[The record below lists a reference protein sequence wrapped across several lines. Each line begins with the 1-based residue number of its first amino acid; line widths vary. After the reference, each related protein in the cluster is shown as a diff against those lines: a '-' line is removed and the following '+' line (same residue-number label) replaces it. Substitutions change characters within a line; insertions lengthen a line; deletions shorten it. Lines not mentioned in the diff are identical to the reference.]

1 MTTNEDRIRAAL
13 PGYDLGGQIGRGG
26 CGVVLS
32 ATHRMLGRP
41 VAIKQIPAQFAE
53 DPVIRRR
60 FAAEA
65 QLMAAIDHP
74 HVVPVYDFIEHDG
87 LCLLVMEYL
96 PGGTV
101 GERFTKD
108 GFDAGSAI
116 AVALACAAGLQ
127 AAHTHGVLHRDIKP
141 ANLMFTAGGTV
152 KLTDFGIAKIVGGD
166 DTLVTRAGEIV
177 GTPSYIA
184 PEQARG
190 QEVSPATDVYALA
203 TMVYQLLSGVLPF
216 PAGEDSMAVLFMH
229 AFEQPTPL
237 ADTAPTVP
245 TAIAD
250 VVMRGLAT
258 DPTERFDSAEAFG
271 VALAKPAVDS
281 WGANWLTPVGIPVI
295 GSDTIVAAATGQ
307 RSAHAA
313 SFTGAGP
320 AGRAP
325 NSTLQGSD
333 TTLGTRV
340 KPTQPLARPR
350 VELID
355 VAHDDVAP
363 VREIVK
369 FRSPRVPFAIAAL
382 LGLAAMAI
390 ALMGLGAPTRGGDVA
405 PGTVTIAGVDPTTAD
420 DITIDM
426 SQPIPVTVTGP
437 PAGEIT
443 LGWHIFDTTVGG
455 HPVPLAPGGAA
466 EVPVP
471 VNPYVVAGRMTGD
484 LTVSSPGNAPLT
496 YRFGI
501 QTAQSAKTTALAVAT
516 VVLALFAASYVESY
530 IRALRRGR
538 SRLTGIIGVPLS
550 AAGLGVAVVGA
561 AWILLGHEPTVATL
575 VGTAAL
581 AAASGL
587 AGTWGAMRIG
597 YKFRYRR
604 SRRTRE
610 LSRQR
615 SR

>member
-1 MTTNEDRIRAAL
+1 MTTTENRIRAAL
-13 PGYDLGGQIGRGG
+13 PGYDLGEQIGRGG

-87 LCLLVMEYL
+87 LCLLVLEYL

-101 GERFTKD
+101 GERFSKD

-127 AAHTHGVLHRDIKP
+127 AAHAHGVLHRDIKP

-216 PAGEDSMAVLFMH
+216 PPGEDSMAVLFMH
-229 AFEQPTPL
+229 AFEEPTPL
-237 ADTAPTVP
+237 TDTAPTIP
-245 TAIAD
+245 KSIAD

-258 DPTERFDSAEAFG
+258 DPTDRFDSAEAFG
-271 VALAKPAVDS
+271 VALAEPAVES
-281 WGANWLTPVGIPVI
+281 WGSNWLTPVGIPVI

-307 RSAHAA
+307 RS
-313 SFTGAGP
+313 TRP
-320 AGRAP
+320 AGQTATAP
-325 NSTLQGSD
+325 RVSATPHGSD
-333 TTLGTRV
+333 TTQRTLV
-340 KPTQPLARPR
+340 KPTQPLTRP
-350 VELID
+350 LIGLVD
-355 VAHDDVAP
+355 VGRDDIAP
-363 VREIVK
+363 VQEIVK
-369 FRSPRVPFAIAAL
+369 FRSPRVPFAIAAV
-382 LGLAAMAI
+382 LGLAAV
-390 ALMGLGAPTRGGDVA
+390 ALALTGLGTPARGGELS
-405 PGTVTIAGVDPTTAD
+405 PGTVTVAGVDPTASD
-420 DITIDM
+420 DITVDM
-426 SQPIPVTVTGP
+426 SEPIPVTVSGV
-437 PAGEIT
+437 PAGEVA
-443 LGWHIFDTTVGG
+443 LGWNIFGFTVGG
-455 HPVPLAPGGAA
+455 HRATLVPGASGGTA
-466 EVPVP
+466 EVAAPIS
-471 VNPYVVAGRMTGD
+471 PYLVAGRMTGD
-484 LTVSSPGNAPLT
+484 LTVSSPGNAPQT
-496 YRFGI
+496 YRFGM
-501 QTAQSAKTTALAVAT
+501 QTTQSPKTTGLAAAT
-516 VVLALFAASYVESY
+516 VALALFAASYVESY
-530 IRALRRGR
+530 IRALRKGR
-538 SRLTGIIGVPLS
+538 SRFSGIIGVPLS
-550 AAGLGVAVVGA
+550 AAGLGVAALGA
-561 AWILLGHEPTVATL
+561 TWVLLGHEPTVAAL

-581 AAASGL
+581 AAAGGFAATL
-587 AGTWGAMRIG
+587 GAMRIG

-604 SRRTRE
+604 SRRARE
-610 LSRQR
+610 LARR
-615 SR
+615 RTR

>member
-1 MTTNEDRIRAAL
+1 MTTTEDRIRAAL

-32 ATHRMLGRP
+32 GTHRMLARP
-41 VAIKQIPAQFAE
+41 VAIKQIPSQFAE

-101 GERFTKD
+101 GERFSTD
-108 GFDAGSAI
+108 GFDTGSAI

-127 AAHTHGVLHRDIKP
+127 AAHAHGVLHRDIKP

-237 ADTAPTVP
+237 AETAPTIP
-245 TAIAD
+245 KPIAD

-258 DPTERFDSAEAFG
+258 DPTDRFDSAEAFG
-271 VALAKPAVDS
+271 VALAEPAVDS
-281 WGANWLTPVGIPVI
+281 WGSNWLTPVGIPVI

-307 RSAHAA
+307 RSARAA
-313 SFTGAGP
+313 SHTGTALRDP
-320 AGRAP
+320 AHE
-325 NSTLQGSD
+325 TD
-333 TTLGTRV
+333 TTQRTPV
-340 KPTQPLARPR
+340 KPTQPLPRARI
-350 VELID
+350 ELVD
-355 VAHDDVAP
+355 VGRHDIAP
-363 VREIVK
+363 VQEIVK
-369 FRSPRVPFAIAAL
+369 FRSPRVPFAIAAV
-382 LGLAAMAI
+382 LGLAAVAI
-390 ALMGLGAPTRGGDVA
+390 ALMGLGAPVRGGDLP
-405 PGTVTIAGVDPTTAD
+405 PGTVTIAGVDPAASD
-420 DITIDM
+420 DIAVDM
-426 SQPIPVTVTGP
+426 AQPIPVTVSGV
-437 PAGEIT
+437 PAGEVA
-443 LGWHIFDTTVGG
+443 LGWNIFGSTVGRHATPLTPG
-455 HPVPLAPGGAA
+455 PSGGTAEIPVPI
-466 EVPVP
+466 
-471 VNPYVVAGRMTGD
+471 NPYLVAGRMTGE
-484 LTVSSPGNAPLT
+484 LTVSPPGSAPLT
-496 YRFGI
+496 YRFGM
-501 QTAQSAKTTALAVAT
+501 QSAQSPKTTALAVAT
-516 VVLALFAASYVESY
+516 VALALFAASYIESY

-538 SRLTGIIGVPLS
+538 SRISGIIGVPLS

-561 AWILLGHEPTVATL
+561 AWILLGHEPTVTAL
-575 VGTAAL
+575 AGTATL
-581 AAASGL
+581 AAA
-587 AGTWGAMRIG
+587 AGFAATLGAMRIG

-604 SRRTRE
+604 SRRARE
-610 LSRQR
+610 LSRRR